1 MTDPGDRATT
11 DANVRRD
18 LPDAA
23 PETVNPGI
31 GEEGH
36 DDKIKNNERE
46 QARIN
51 SQNPDP
57 LDK

>member
-11 DANVRRD
+11 DANVRHD
-18 LPDAA
+18 LPDAT

-31 GEEGH
+31 GEDGH
-36 DDKIKNNERE
+36 EAKIKNNERE

>member
-23 PETVNPGI
+23 PETVNSGI